1 MMPLNKLITKREKDL
16 KWPKIII
23 AILSTI
29 GIVDTG
35 SITLKNWG
43 LFNSLSCP
51 GINEGCETVLN
62 SPWGTLFQN
71 DRISI
76 PLSFAGFISYL
87 TILLISL
94 LLTSNIFSN
103 KIRAKRFIWWL
114 IYLISLGASI
124 FSLLLL
130 NIMFFKIEAF
140 CLFCILSAILSFLI
154 FILTIIGA
162 RFESRETMFYRGS
175 IITIIILLSGL
186 IWSNQVDP
194 ANANINISSSNNTS
208 PIIKNKSSIKNI
220 KFAKFLTEKGIVMY
234 SAYWCPHCHDQ
245 KELFGKEASKELTIV
260 ECARDGKNNQF
271 ELCQEKGIEGFP
283 SWEINN
289 QIYSGTRELK
299 QLTELTNYPFS
310 ADFK

>member
-1 MMPLNKLITKREKDL
+1 MSLNILRSKKEKDL

-51 GINEGCETVLN
+51 GISNGCEKVLS

-71 DRISI
+71 NQINI
-76 PLSFAGFISYL
+76 PLSLAGFLTYL
-87 TILLISL
+87 SILLITL
-94 LLTSNIFSN
+94 LLTL
-103 KIRAKRFIWWL
+103 KILPNNQKFKRLLWWL
-114 IYLISLGASI
+114 MFSISFGASI
-124 FSLLLL
+124 FSILLI
-130 NIMFFKIEAF
+130 NIMFVKIEAF
-140 CLFCILSAILSFLI
+140 CIFCILSAILSFSI

-162 RFESRETMFYRGS
+162 RFESRETMFYRGLVIS
-175 IITIIILLSGL
+175 FIVLLGGL

-194 ANANINISSSNNTS
+194 ANANINIDKSEKTA
-208 PIIKNKSSIKNI
+208 PVIQNKSSIENI
-220 KFAKFLTEKGIVMY
+220 KFARFLNEQGIIMY

-245 KELFGKEASKELTIV
+245 KELFGKEAAAELTII
-260 ECARDGKNNQF
+260 ECAKDGKNNQF
-271 ELCQEKGIEGFP
+271 ETCQEKGIEGYP

-289 QIYSGTRELK
+289 QIYSGTRELI
-299 QLTELTNYPFS
+299 EIAEITNYPFKS
-310 ADFK
+310 ELK